1 MVKADL
7 TGARV
12 KVVNSKNL
20 TTIGVEGIVTRES
33 VRALFLINEKDEVK
47 CIVKAGQVFEVTL
60 PATHGGGEYAI
71 RIWGDNIIY
80 LGSERTKVRF
90 KEKFAL
96 DLY

>member
-1 MVKADL
+1 VVKADL
-7 TGARV
+7 TGAKV
-12 KVVNSKNL
+12 KVVNSKNP

-47 CIVKAGQVFEVTL
+47 CIVKAGQVFEVSL
-60 PATHGGGEYAI
+60 PATHGGGDYAI
-71 RIWGDNIIY
+71 RIWGDNITY

>member
-1 MVKADL
+1 
-7 TGARV
+7 
-12 KVVNSKNL
+12 
-20 TTIGVEGIVTRES
+20 
-33 VRALFLINEKDEVK
+33 
-47 CIVKAGQVFEVTL
+47 VKAGQVFEVSL
-60 PATHGGGEYAI
+60 PATHGGGDYAI